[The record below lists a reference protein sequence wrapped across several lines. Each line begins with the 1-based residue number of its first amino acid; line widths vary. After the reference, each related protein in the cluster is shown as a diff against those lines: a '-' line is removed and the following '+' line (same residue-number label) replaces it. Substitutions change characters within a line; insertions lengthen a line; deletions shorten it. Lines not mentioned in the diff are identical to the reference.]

1 MDATQ
6 ELPPSISQPR
16 PEPQESSSSQVNTAS
31 ATSTTT
37 SRPATSAKG
46 SVDMEVESKP
56 NLTGTG
62 TTEMEASEASQAN
75 PPPSDGIVS
84 SSTQITDGVAS
95 SASISPQQATSPTND
110 KATAATTQA
119 TKPSPAKTTEK
130 AVVSPGDA
138 NSGNKNNPNT
148 TSTTS
153 PVNTGGTV
161 QASVPSS
168 SSNPAIHGSA
178 MSMNVDMNDYDGSLS
193 GSDSAKRPRLRL
205 AHACDRCRRRKIRC
219 DTQHPCTPCQQSNNQ
234 CTFET
239 PSRRT
244 VKPKNPPSSSG
255 TGAGNGTGSGSGS
268 GLGQSTSTSGIKR
281 PHSPLRTSL
290 AGLTAGPGESQA
302 NLEARL
308 AALESMLRDVPPNV
322 HNAFLSTLDARLG
335 SGTGVGIKEGEGVG
349 VAVEAFASS
358 GTTANS
364 SNNLTFGASSAG
376 LFPGTSASGAGGLG
390 DLNWTL
396 SDPSSSTL
404 TPDWNHPNTSST
416 SSANNNPNNNN
427 NNNNNGGIE
436 GGSGNA
442 STGNLSSWLASIG
455 AGIGIG
461 GGLTKRREEVGM
473 DELAKRMEGMSF
485 FYEDEIGQAKWQGA
499 TSGFPLLHLLT
510 AANAP
515 QETDENAIESD
526 VLASPPDSAL
536 STSPAGANLPSAP
549 RRVSSASTAL
559 HVGAGKASGSGVRAS
574 SVPRKSGRSS
584 SLGIGGRNS
593 SPGARKK
600 ERFFPDRT
608 PRPHQTLNPEAS
620 WKVITGVIPPDLMD
634 TLVRCYLST
643 SHLLWPFLHVPSFLA
658 DYANPQQWGE
668 PGFTCFIVAVC
679 TLSSRHVDD
688 PRVRANPNDPSTAGK
703 QYFELFK
710 RLRDLPSADRPTLYS
725 IQAAFLAAVYAF
737 GLGNLSK
744 AFALQAESITLCLD
758 GGLHRSV
765 DGYDHFDAIEKE
777 TRKRTFWSIYSW
789 DKQSAA
795 LFGRPP
801 IIHLRDCDVT
811 EPLIVDDENLGPEGV
826 KDESIDAQ
834 SRIGA
839 FVAAIRLHV
848 ILEGVI
854 DSATRPSSFP
864 TSPFLARAAA
874 TIARRSPQ
882 NESLQDELSLL
893 EEWTRILPKYWHY
906 DAETAAS
913 RDPIRITQAERLHC
927 LEHLVKMIIYRH
939 RFSGFVAMPASTTEE
954 RARHLDLC
962 RKAMQCALTIIAD
975 HVHISQRGMMTYYG
989 VHVIHQLAQAGRTLV
1004 AVILNCRDADFR
1016 PIIAPSIEGL
1026 RSCVGLLRR
1035 FSGRYLCGL
1044 RSADIIDEFCRI
1056 CNIPVNSPRVPDS
1069 TSRPSPAWLR
1079 PVPKRVAL
1087 QSGMS
1092 INGSPGT
1099 MMDFN
1104 ASTAVLPGQ
1113 GIDSVP
1119 NPNDLD
1125 ALFNTSAYFDMSAI
1139 EAGTTAPA
1147 SGSGQGGSSNT
1158 NFGGGH
1164 DNPVGHNFMGTSGGG
1179 LGEPSAPFDKLETLS
1194 PDHNLGSGNVMLS
1207 HSQTSQHQQHLNSGN
1222 NNHNNSNNGYSGQ
1235 YGGMVDQ
1242 NMNTNQHQNQ
1252 NNGGAMG
1259 LGAISFDYGLNGN
1272 GFGGESLAMEG
1283 MDTVSDGLRGNGA
1296 GGGLSAATILSLM
1309 EEGSFDYG
1317 SIFTD
1322 QAPLPMDVEN

>member
-1 MDATQ
+1 
-6 ELPPSISQPR
+6 
-16 PEPQESSSSQVNTAS
+16 
-31 ATSTTT
+31 
-37 SRPATSAKG
+37 
-46 SVDMEVESKP
+46 MEVESKP
-56 NLTGTG
+56 NVVATG
-62 TTEMEASEASQAN
+62 ERAK
-75 PPPSDGIVS
+75 S
-84 SSTQITDGVAS
+84 SPA
-95 SASISPQQATSPTND
+95 A
-110 KATAATTQA
+110 ATADTA
-119 TKPSPAKTTEK
+119 
-130 AVVSPGDA
+130 
-138 NSGNKNNPNT
+138 
-148 TSTTS
+148 
-153 PVNTGGTV
+153 
-161 QASVPSS
+161 S
-168 SSNPAIHGSA
+168 SSNHDSNGAAGQRAASASTSASPQHAISPSKDNEVSTTAQPSGPSPSASGDHPNAGSSNHVADNSASANPGASASSSQNQASTSTAAQSATTLTPATA
-178 MSMNVDMNDYDGSLS
+178 SMNVDMIDFDGSIS
-193 GSDSAKRPRLRL
+193 GSESAKRPRLRL

-244 VKPKNPPSSSG
+244 VKPKNASSSG
-255 TGAGNGTGSGSGS
+255 SGAGVTGTGSGSGS
-268 GLGQSTSTSGIKR
+268 GQGLGQSSSSSGIKR
-281 PHSPLRTSL
+281 PHSPLRNSL
-290 AGLTAGPGESQA
+290 AGLTAAPGESQA

-335 SGTGVGIKEGEGVG
+335 SGTGVGIKEGEGIG

-358 GTTANS
+358 GTTAN
-364 SNNLTFGASSAG
+364 NNNISFGASSAG
-376 LFPGTSASGAGGLG
+376 TFPGTSSSGGLG
-390 DLNWTL
+390 DLGWNL
-396 SDPSSSTL
+396 SDPSSATL
-404 TPDWNHPNTSST
+404 TSGLNSSSFGNPTLTADWTHPNNP
-416 SSANNNPNNNN
+416 SALTGNNNQGNNATAGRS
-427 NNNNNGGIE
+427 GGND
-436 GGSGNA
+436 S
-442 STGNLSSWLASIG
+442 SPGNLSSWLASIG
-455 AGIGIG
+455 AGVGIG

-515 QETDENAIESD
+515 QESDETAIDSD
-526 VLASPPDSAL
+526 VIASPQGSAL
-536 STSPAGANLPSAP
+536 STSPAGVSLPSVP

-559 HVGAGKASGSGVRAS
+559 HIGAGNSAKAASGSGVRAS
-574 SVPRKSGRSS
+574 SVPRKTGRSS
-584 SLGIGGRNS
+584 SLGVGGRNS

-939 RFSGFVAMPASTTEE
+939 RFSGFVAMPASTAEE

-1079 PVPKRVAL
+1079 PVPKRVPPT
-1087 QSGMS
+1087 SGTGF
-1092 INGSPGT
+1092 NGSPGT

-1113 GIDSVP
+1113 GIDHVP

-1147 SGSGQGGSSNT
+1147 TGLTQSGPTNT
-1158 NFGGGH
+1158 GMGGH
-1164 DNPVGHNFMGTSGGG
+1164 AGNLVGASGG
-1179 LGEPSAPFDKLETLS
+1179 LGEPSAPFDKLETLT
-1194 PDHNLGSGNVMLS
+1194 PNHNLGNGNIMLS
-1207 HSQTSQHQQHLNSGN
+1207 QSQSQSQASHHN
-1222 NNHNNSNNGYSGQ
+1222 NNSNNIDHNQNNVGLNGP
-1235 YGGMVDQ
+1235 YGGGIDH
-1242 NMNTNQHQNQ
+1242 TNQNQ
-1252 NNGGAMG
+1252 NQNQNIGSGGVMG
-1259 LGAISFDYGLNGN
+1259 LGTMSFDYGLNGN

-1283 MDTVSDGLRGNGA
+1283 MDTVSDGLKGNGA

-1322 QAPLPMDVEN
+1322 QAPLPMDVE

>member
-1 MDATQ
+1 M
-6 ELPPSISQPR
+6 EHPSGP
-16 PEPQESSSSQVNTAS
+16 SSGQAQVGEGLEVKPALS
-31 ATSTTT
+31 A
-37 SRPATSAKG
+37 
-46 SVDMEVESKP
+46 
-56 NLTGTG
+56 N
-62 TTEMEASEASQAN
+62 EA
-75 PPPSDGIVS
+75 
-84 SSTQITDGVAS
+84 
-95 SASISPQQATSPTND
+95 
-110 KATAATTQA
+110 
-119 TKPSPAKTTEK
+119 
-130 AVVSPGDA
+130 
-138 NSGNKNNPNT
+138 
-148 TSTTS
+148 STTS
-153 PVNTGGTV
+153 SIHAEHSQAQSNSESHGDQHSVRGKEGQDHPDEGTPARNTNDRRASIASEDDASPARNGHHDRAEGAQPESKLSGLMSNLAHNDSTTSLNGT
-161 QASVPSS
+161 AD
-168 SSNPAIHGSA
+168 AGHTDMELDA
-178 MSMNVDMNDYDGSLS
+178 MDGSET
-193 GSDSAKRPRLRL
+193 AKRPRLRL

-219 DTQHPCTPCQQSNNQ
+219 DTQHPCTPCQQSNNH

-244 VKPKNPPSSSG
+244 VKPKSSS
-255 TGAGNGTGSGSGS
+255 TGMGAASGSGS
-268 GLGQSTSTSGIKR
+268 GGIGLGGSSSSGIKR
-281 PHSPLRTSL
+281 PHSPLRSSL
-290 AGLTAGPGESQA
+290 AGLAAVPGESQA

-335 SGTGVGIKEGEGVG
+335 SGTGVGIKEGGGGGAGVG
-349 VAVEAFASS
+349 VAVEALAGATNPHSAFTSNALGVGSQLGTTYTAESAWNTTTSS
-358 GTTANS
+358 G
-364 SNNLTFGASSAG
+364 GG
-376 LFPGTSASGAGGLG
+376 VGGLNPFG
-390 DLNWTL
+390 RVG
-396 SDPSSSTL
+396 SHASTL
-404 TPDWNHPNTSST
+404 APDWASPSNEFHSTNHQ
-416 SSANNNPNNNN
+416 
-427 NNNNNGGIE
+427 
-436 GGSGNA
+436 NA
-442 STGNLSSWLASIG
+442 EPSLSSWLASIG
-455 AGIGIG
+455 AGPSLG
-461 GGLTKRREEVGM
+461 KRREEVGM
-473 DELAKRMEGMSF
+473 DELAKRMEGTSF

-510 AANAP
+510 AANASAEEP
-515 QETDENAIESD
+515 DADNEQAIRDSP
-526 VLASPPDSAL
+526 VTASGL
-536 STSPAGANLPSAP
+536 STSPAAP
-549 RRVSSASTAL
+549 TIGTRRISSASTAL
-559 HVGAGKASGSGVRAS
+559 GSGAGRSR
-574 SVPRKSGRSS
+574 SVPRKNGRSS
-584 SLGIGGRNS
+584 SLGPNRNA

-777 TRKRTFWSIYSW
+777 TRKRTFWSIYAW

-811 EPLIVDDENLGPEGV
+811 EPLIVDDENLTPEGV
-826 KDESIDAQ
+826 SDESIDSQ
-834 SRIGA
+834 SRMCA
-839 FVAAIRLHV
+839 FVATIRLHV

-864 TSPFLARAAA
+864 TSPFLAKAAA

-882 NESLQDELSLL
+882 NESLQDELGLL
-893 EEWTRILPKYWHY
+893 EEWTKILPKYWHY

-939 RFSGFVAMPASTTEE
+939 RFSGFVAMPASTAEE

-1016 PIIAPSIEGL
+1016 PLIAPCIEGL

-1079 PVPKRVAL
+1079 PVPKRF
-1087 QSGMS
+1087 SP
-1092 INGSPGT
+1092 SPGPSPGA

-1104 ASTAVLPGQ
+1104 VASVLAGSATGVDHNAGSQ
-1113 GIDSVP
+1113 NGVP
-1119 NPNDLD
+1119 QSSSGTNLNDLD

-1139 EAGTTAPA
+1139 EAGTSAPSNQDQNVVNNSTNDFAFHA
-1147 SGSGQGGSSNT
+1147 S
-1158 NFGGGH
+1158 
-1164 DNPVGHNFMGTSGGG
+1164 
-1179 LGEPSAPFDKLETLS
+1179 LGEPSAPYDRFETLTPNTELGGGNIMLS
-1194 PDHNLGSGNVMLS
+1194 GSSGGGTGNAAYGVPPDQNRVMDNASLHVHPHGQSQTHVQNQGQPQSQNNLGVG
-1207 HSQTSQHQQHLNSGN
+1207 
-1222 NNHNNSNNGYSGQ
+1222 
-1235 YGGMVDQ
+1235 
-1242 NMNTNQHQNQ
+1242 
-1252 NNGGAMG
+1252 G
-1259 LGAISFDYGLNGN
+1259 LGAMTFDYGMNGA
-1272 GFGGESLAMEG
+1272 GFGGESLATEG
-1283 MDTVSDGLRGNGA
+1283 MDTVSDGLKGGGNA
-1296 GGGLSAATILSLM
+1296 GLSAATILSLM
-1309 EEGSFDYG
+1309 EEGTFDYG

-1322 QAPLPMDVEN
+1322 QAPLPMDVEG